1 MARPRRG
8 RKHVIAMVGLPARGK
23 SFTARKLA
31 GYLSWLGYA
40 TEVFNVGQRRRTQ
53 LGPGQS
59 HEFFDP
65 NNKDAVAQRRALADA
80 VLAEAFDYLRGAG
93 RVAIY
98 DATNTT
104 REQRDAIRA
113 RAAAEDRDLLF
124 VELINNE
131 PEVIEANLR
140 EAKLGSPDYAG
151 VAEQDALSDFRAR
164 IGHYASIYEPLG
176 EDEGAFVRHV
186 DRGRQVVIHEVYGYV
201 QGRIVFFL
209 ANLQVTR
216 RPVWITRHG
225 ESEWN
230 VLGRI
235 GGDPPLSPR
244 GRAYAQ
250 NLAAHVHQHFG
261 PASDLDVWTSTLRRT
276 KQTAEPLGIAIG
288 EWRALDEIDAG
299 ECDGMTYAEIEAAM
313 PAEFAARK
321 RDKLAYRYPRGESY
335 QDVIQRLDRVII
347 ELERY
352 RTPVL
357 VIAHRAVLRALYA
370 YFQQLPRGDVPHLE
384 LPLHTVI
391 KLTPTAYG
399 CLEERISLEPRASR
413 ELREIP

>member
-1 MARPRRG
+1 
-8 RKHVIAMVGLPARGK
+8 MVGLPARGK

-31 GYLSWLGYA
+31 GYLSWLGYP
-40 TEVFNVGQRRRTQ
+40 TRVFNVGARRRTQ

-65 NNKDAVAQRRALADA
+65 SNKDAVAQRRALAEA
-80 VLAEAFDYLRGAG
+80 VLDDALAYLRDEG

-104 REQRDAIRA
+104 RQQRDSIRA
-113 RAAAEDRDLLF
+113 RSAAEDRDLMF

-140 EAKLGSPDYAG
+140 EAKLGSPDYAQ
-151 VAEQDALSDFRAR
+151 VAEPQALADFRAR
-164 IGHYASIYEPLG
+164 IAHYASVYEPLG
-176 EDEGAFVRHV
+176 EDEGAFVRHI

-209 ANLQVTR
+209 TNLQVTK

-230 VLGRI
+230 VLNRI
-235 GGDPPLSPR
+235 GGDSALSPR
-244 GRAYAQ
+244 GLLYAQ
-250 NLAAHVHQHFG
+250 NLAAHVRERFG
-261 PASDLDVWTSTLRRT
+261 SASDLDVWTSTLQRT
-276 KQTAEPLGIAIG
+276 KQTAAAIGIDIG
-288 EWRALDEIDAG
+288 EWRALDEINAG
-299 ECDGMTYAEIEAAM
+299 ECDGMTYIEIQTSM
-313 PAEFAARK
+313 PHEFATRK

-357 VIAHRAVLRALYA
+357 VIGHRAVLRALYA
-370 YFQQLPRGDVPHLE
+370 YFQQLPRVEVPHLD
-384 LPLHTVI
+384 LPLHTLI
-391 KLTPTAYG
+391 KLTPTAYS
-399 CLEERISLEPRASR
+399 CLEERTPLEPRPGREVR
-413 ELREIP
+413 ELV